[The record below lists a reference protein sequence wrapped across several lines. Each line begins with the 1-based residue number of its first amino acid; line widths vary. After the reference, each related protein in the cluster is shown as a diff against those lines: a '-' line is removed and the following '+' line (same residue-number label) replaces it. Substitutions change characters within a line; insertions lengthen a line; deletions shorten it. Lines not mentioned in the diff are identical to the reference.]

1 MLFRKFFISVLWRA
15 SISKAE
21 DFSNIN
27 LGPYEDIALKILES
41 DIEKDNLFKILIFKF
56 PRNMD
61 NNSIVHL
68 SKIKIKHETYCLCM
82 AGYYIYIFINEK
94 NIPFDVI
101 KYYGEFFLRKENLYI
116 PESPIFYQK
125 HCEHLST
132 IWASS
137 GKLYSYLKKKFD
149 KCGYI

>member
-56 PRNMD
+56 P
-61 NNSIVHL
+61 
-68 SKIKIKHETYCLCM
+68 
-82 AGYYIYIFINEK
+82 
-94 NIPFDVI
+94 
-101 KYYGEFFLRKENLYI
+101 
-116 PESPIFYQK
+116 
-125 HCEHLST
+125 
-132 IWASS
+132 
-137 GKLYSYLKKKFD
+137 
-149 KCGYI
+149 